1 MTKDQPNDQRPASE
15 IILYQMEDGTTR
27 LSVRLEGGTVW
38 LTQAAMAEL
47 FQTTPQNVTIHVKS
61 IYEDGELEAEATCK
75 DYLQVRS
82 EGTRQ
87 VERRLKHYNLDVV
100 IAVGYRVRSH
110 RGTQFRIWATQRL
123 REYLV
128 KGFAMDDERLKEG
141 RTLGADYFDELL
153 ERIRDIRASEKRFYQ
168 KVRDIYKLAI
178 DYDAKAEQT
187 KEFFQV
193 VQNKLHWAITG
204 KTAAEIISERVDA
217 AKPNMGLTTWKGAK
231 VRKADVT
238 VAKNYLDQDEIRSL
252 NRIVTMYL
260 DYAESQAERRQ
271 PLYMR
276 DWREKLDA
284 FLQFN
289 EREIL
294 QDAGKVSMDVAKAL
308 ATEHYEKFN
317 ERRLLEES
325 QEDADEF
332 DDVDVNGR
340 MCLYEKIG
348 DLFIKNR
355 TGGSITD
362 IAIESIRPR
371 VAGRISNSASLLPAE
386 HPQA

>member
-1 MTKDQPNDQRPASE
+1 MTKNRPSDERPASE
-15 IILYQMEDGTTR
+15 IILYQTEDGITR
-27 LSVRLEGGTVW
+27 LSVRLEDESVW
-38 LTQAAMAEL
+38 LPQSMMAEL
-47 FQTTPQNVTIHVKS
+47 YQTTKQNISLHVRNILS
-61 IYEDGELEAEATCK
+61 EGELEEESVVK
-75 DYLQVRS
+75 DSLTTAADGKRYRTMFYSLAMI
-82 EGTRQ
+82 
-87 VERRLKHYNLDVV
+87 

-110 RGTQFRIWATQRL
+110 RGTQFRRWATERL
-123 REYLV
+123 SEYVV
-128 KGFAMDDERLKEG
+128 KGFTMDDERLKEV
-141 RTLGADYFDELL
+141 RTLGTDYFDELL

-187 KEFFQV
+187 KEFFQI

-204 KTAAEIISERVDA
+204 KTAAEIISERADA
-217 AKPNMGLTTWKGAK
+217 TKPNMGLTTWKAAK

-271 PLYMR
+271 PLHMR

-294 QDAGKVSMDVAKAL
+294 QDSGRVSMDVAKAL
-308 ATEHYEKFN
+308 AVEHYEKFN
-317 ERRLLEES
+317 EQRLLQES
-325 QEDADEF
+325 QEEADEF
-332 DDVDVNGR
+332 DDVAKR
-340 MCLYEKIG
+340 
-348 DLFIKNR
+348 
-355 TGGSITD
+355 
-362 IAIESIRPR
+362 IEEEGKEDKR
-371 VAGRISNSASLLPAE
+371 
-386 HPQA
+386 